1 MRYATILLSV
11 LACMSVS
18 ALAQNRLETETPI
31 DLWQLYL
38 QSRQSD
44 PRILSAEAQI
54 RSGMGEQRAAFG
66 QMLPQL
72 SANGTYSKVR
82 RVEQA
87 SQGPRPNDEA
97 FSGETYTLNLSQAI
111 YNPAAWR
118 SFKKY
123 SELTEQYR
131 SQYDDAK
138 IQSAVDLV
146 QRYFAALAAEDELE
160 LAIAE
165 RKTTQRNL
173 DRAKALF
180 DRQLA
185 TVTDVLQIS
194 ARVDSLSTAEIE
206 AKNQV
211 QVAREALAELVGH
224 DVYQP
229 FKRID
234 SNVQFEMPSSD
245 EASWV
250 NAALTNNPAL
260 KAKQSAVDAS
270 NYAIGEARAG
280 HLPTLSFGLGAQRS
294 DFAYENIPSPRT
306 DTYSANISLQIPI
319 YSGGS
324 TRARV
329 EGLYGSREAAEQDY
343 ESIRRQVIK
352 ETRTAYMKSA
362 SDLSKIASSR
372 RALDSAIKSR
382 EANERSLSLGVATA
396 VDVLNAVQ
404 QEYSARR
411 DYLKAQYDFITNQL
425 VLLRW
430 RGDLADTDIRKIN
443 DWLSVPVPGEKRST
457 GVKEG
462 EVSKNG

>member
-1 MRYATILLSV
+1 
-11 LACMSVS
+11 
-18 ALAQNRLETETPI
+18 
-31 DLWQLYL
+31 
-38 QSRQSD
+38 
-44 PRILSAEAQI
+44 
-54 RSGMGEQRAAFG
+54 
-66 QMLPQL
+66 
-72 SANGTYSKVR
+72 
-82 RVEQA
+82 
-87 SQGPRPNDEA
+87 
-97 FSGETYTLNLSQAI
+97 
-111 YNPAAWR
+111 
-118 SFKKY
+118 
-123 SELTEQYR
+123 
-131 SQYDDAK
+131 
-138 IQSAVDLV
+138 
-146 QRYFAALAAEDELE
+146 
-160 LAIAE
+160 
-165 RKTTQRNL
+165 
-173 DRAKALF
+173 
-180 DRQLA
+180 
-185 TVTDVLQIS
+185 
-194 ARVDSLSTAEIE
+194 
-206 AKNQV
+206 
-211 QVAREALAELVGH
+211 
-224 DVYQP
+224 
-229 FKRID
+229 
-234 SNVQFEMPSSD
+234 
-245 EASWV
+245 
-250 NAALTNNPAL
+250 
-260 KAKQSAVDAS
+260 VDAS

-343 ESIRRQVIK
+343 ESVRRQVIK

-430 RGDLADTDIRKIN
+430 RGDLADADIRKIN

-462 EVSKNG
+462 EVSKKG